1 MSDSNV
7 VKVMKTLKKF
17 EVLILVTLFIENSK
31 IEKVEIGKLQNSC
44 ELILRELQENEK
56 QEIGFF
62 KKQQYLEMQE
72 DRETNKNNKD

>member
-62 KKQQYLEMQE
+62 KKQQYIEM
-72 DRETNKNNKD
+72 